1 MITASEY
8 TAEYYQQ
15 LLHEAQA
22 GQSSLVRIWIRRKYR
37 PRADF
42 ILPDKCSKLQG
53 LVVDYLKRNGHVE
66 ILCLFPRWQLCVM
79 CKDKLSQVFS

>member
-22 GQSSLVRIWIRRKYR
+22 GNSSLVRIWIRRKYR

-42 ILPDKCSKLQG
+42 ILPDRCSKLEG
-53 LVVDYLKRNGHVE
+53 LVIDYLKRAGHVE
-66 ILCLFPRWQLCVM
+66 IRCVFPRWQLAVM
-79 CKDKLSQVFS
+79 CRDKLRRVYA